1 MSSIRVDNAIAMTIF
16 AYSYSNEK
24 LKKVA
29 IEFARLNKSKV
40 SEQDDFA
47 DLIKSYPDFWW
58 REFFEK
64 FECAL

>member
-1 MSSIRVDNAIAMTIF
+1 MSSIGVDNAVAMTIF

-47 DLIKSYPDFWW
+47 DLIKSYPDF
-58 REFFEK
+58 
-64 FECAL
+64 